1 MYQVDYYDTAT
12 GRLSKP
18 MFNSIDAAH
27 KFVKEKISCEDIQ
40 DYIRHLHNCRKLHAL
55 NYAKTEPQLSE
66 LYGDVD
72 HDFPTI
78 ATLRLL
84 VHRSG
89 FYEYR
94 IGTSNLIHEAKTRSI
109 YCKITSISIDDIRES
124 VCADQAKKLHDASVK
139 IDKLF
144 SNEYSRTYHE

>member
-1 MYQVDYYDTAT
+1 MYQVHYYDTAT

-18 MFNSIDAAH
+18 IFNSIDAAH
-27 KFVKEKISCEDIQ
+27 KFVQEKINREDIQ
-40 DYIRHLHNCRKLHAL
+40 EYIRHLHNCRKLYAL
-55 NYAKTEPQLSE
+55 NYAKPESQLTDIF
-66 LYGDVD
+66 GDVGIG
-72 HDFPTI
+72 FPTLLS
-78 ATLRLL
+78 LRLL

-94 IGTSNLIHEAKTRSI
+94 IGNADTNSRSI
-109 YCKITSISIDDIRES
+109 HFKIISISIDDIRES

-144 SNEYSRTYHE
+144 SNEYSRAYHE